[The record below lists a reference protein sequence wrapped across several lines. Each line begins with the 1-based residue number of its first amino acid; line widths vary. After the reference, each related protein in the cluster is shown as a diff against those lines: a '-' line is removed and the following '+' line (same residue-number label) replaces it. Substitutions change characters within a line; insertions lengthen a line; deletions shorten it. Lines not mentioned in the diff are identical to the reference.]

1 METITKGSS
10 KDLEKRL
17 KGLESENKKCLV
29 RAINN
34 FELEQL
40 EKDGPSRFKFN
51 VNANYETMFGLL
63 VEMYGNLSEINT
75 AVLFIEPKDEFIEQ
89 NFRLSYALG
98 DSKIYI
104 CDNEFYGE
112 VEVYDI
118 SSSYFNKKIWAK

>member
-17 KGLESENKKCLV
+17 KELGNQRFLV

-34 FELEQL
+34 LELEQL

-51 VNANYETMFGLL
+51 EMTNYETIFGWMVILNAGIFETDS
-63 VEMYGNLSEINT
+63 VI
-75 AVLFIEPKDEFIEQ
+75 LFIEPKDEFIEQ
-89 NFRLSYALG
+89 NFKLNYTLG